1 MNKVAYLSRFL
12 SFNIIGKE
20 YHTISTGF
28 CGVKLRNSSFKLNF
42 FGKSGKIFIV
52 ETKMASN
59 GAKHNS
65 SFAGHVKTI
74 GTHDGKFHCDEV
86 LACSMLKLLPEYKD
100 AEIIR
105 LVERHYYYC

>member
-1 MNKVAYLSRFL
+1 MQKGALFTRIVKYS
-12 SFNIIGKE
+12 SKE

-28 CGVKLRNSSFKLNF
+28 CRLRDSGF
-42 FGKSGKIFIV
+42 FIGRAKNLVIQAR
-52 ETKMASN
+52 MASN
-59 GAKHNS
+59 GATHHS

-100 AEIIR
+100 AEIVR
-105 LVERHYYYC
+105 